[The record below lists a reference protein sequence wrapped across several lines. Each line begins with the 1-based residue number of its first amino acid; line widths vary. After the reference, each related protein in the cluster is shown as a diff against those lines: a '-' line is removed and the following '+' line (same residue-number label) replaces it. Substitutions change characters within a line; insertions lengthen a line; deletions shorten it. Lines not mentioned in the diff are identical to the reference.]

1 MIDQI
6 STEQQSHIAEV
17 VNRQAD
23 LVKRQMG
30 EASTLV
36 EELAMWAGGQKGA
49 EKDEAVKKVFG
60 LISKMSKVERA
71 QYRTALAEGMQ
82 LKIREYNDIL
92 KATGQEVDEGGE
104 GGETIE
110 TLGGY
115 IDGWLVEYLYDPE
128 TGESKLAYRNPDR
141 KVDVAQAVM
150 IEGRK
155 YIPKYATSFITRQ
168 ACVFPSEMG
177 VLKDTRELV
186 AIVEGFIRR
195 WYLLESSYMY
205 RLIAYYVIMTW
216 VYDCFQ
222 ALCYLRATGEA
233 GAGKSELMR
242 RIGSICYRFMPA
254 SGSTSPSSFFRAI
267 EEYRGTLFID
277 EADLRDG
284 GDMSN
289 DMVKVLNL
297 GAMKGGHI
305 WRMEEVVREGRKEFE
320 VASFNTYGPKL
331 IAMRKEF
338 RDDAVAS
345 RSLTIKLMPREPLE
359 LKLAGVP
366 LITNEKFR
374 KEAAEIRNL
383 LIRWRLQ
390 MWEVEIPMG
399 DEYVDLEISARLNQ
413 VTMPLKAMARED
425 EALKGEIERF
435 LREYNREIVLTKS
448 MTLAARVVEALW
460 KIHQYPDLRAKYLQK
475 TNEGSE
481 FMMIGEVRQIANE
494 LIDEMNEPADK
505 DGSKPNPPDEEER
518 KEWKKRR
525 DELSARGVGAI
536 IRQELQL
543 RVGNRRGKGFPV
555 YWDEIKMQALA
566 RRFGFDVGTLPKA
579 VEEVPVQEEFLNQEG
594 EA

>member
-1 MIDQI
+1 MTSMNEEHIQEI
-6 STEQQSHIAEV
+6 VNQQA
-17 VNRQAD
+17 A
-23 LVKRQMG
+23 LVRKQLG
-30 EASTLV
+30 NAPTLV
-36 EELAMWAGGQKGA
+36 EELAGWAGGQKGA
-49 EKDEAVKKVFG
+49 DKDEAVRKVFG
-60 LISKMSKVERA
+60 LISKMSKVEKA
-71 QYRTALAEGMQ
+71 QYLDVLAKQMKMGINEFKRIQ
-82 LKIREYNDIL
+82 
-92 KATGQEVDEGGE
+92 KAAGDEVDEGGA
-104 GGETIE
+104 GGEVIE

-128 TGESKLAYRNPDR
+128 TGECKLAYRSPDH
-141 KVDVAQAVM
+141 KVDVASSLM

-155 YIPKYATSFITRQ
+155 YVPKFPTTFITRQ
-168 ACVFPSEMG
+168 ACVFPSELG

-195 WYLLESSYMY
+195 WYLLESNYLY
-205 RLIAYYVIMTW
+205 RLIAYYVLMTW
-216 VYDCFQ
+216 LYDCFS

-242 RIGSICYRFMPA
+242 RIGPICYRFMPA

-267 EEYRGTLFID
+267 EEYKGTLFID

-305 WRMEEVVREGRKEFE
+305 WRMEEVVREGGKEFE

-345 RSLTIKLMPREPLE
+345 RSLTLKLMPREPLE

-366 LITNEKFR
+366 LIVSEKFR
-374 KEAAEIRNL
+374 KEALEVRNL

-390 MWEVEIPMG
+390 IWEVEIPMR
-399 DEYVDLEISARLNQ
+399 DEDVDLEISSRLNQ
-413 VTMPLKAMARED
+413 VTMPLKALARD
-425 EALKGEIERF
+425 DVQLRGEIERF

-475 TNEGSE
+475 SAEGSE
-481 FMMIGEVRQIANE
+481 FMMIGDVRQIANE

-505 DGSKPNPPDEEER
+505 EGSKTTPPDEEER

-555 YWDEIKMQALA
+555 YWDDIKMQALA
-566 RRFGFDVGTLPKA
+566 RRFGFDIETLPKGETNMA
-579 VEEVPVQEEFLNQEG
+579 AVQEELL
-594 EA
+594 